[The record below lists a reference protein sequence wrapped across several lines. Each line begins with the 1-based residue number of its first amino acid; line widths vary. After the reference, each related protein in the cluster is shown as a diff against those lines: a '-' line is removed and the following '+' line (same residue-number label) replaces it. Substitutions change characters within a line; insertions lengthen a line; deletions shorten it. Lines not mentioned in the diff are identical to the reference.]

1 MARTTALIL
10 GALALA
16 ALVAEFHRL
25 GSRPMLDDWGARLW
39 SMARYFT
46 ILTNALVAVVML
58 AQAAGRRVGPDLV
71 TTAVLNIALVG
82 VVYQTL
88 LRPPTPLQGLHYW
101 TDLGLHAVVPV
112 GAVLWW
118 LGFGPRGLTNAR
130 IPRWLVWPLAYC
142 LYALWRGAMD
152 GRYPYF
158 FVDVGRF
165 GWAQVGLNI
174 AGLVLVFA
182 AAGWGLAALSRRLPR
197 G

>member
-1 MARTTALIL
+1 MARTLALIL

-25 GSRPMLDDWGARLW
+25 GARPGFADWDARLW
-39 SMARYFT
+39 RMARFFT

-58 AQAAGRRVGPDLV
+58 AQGLGRRMSPDLV
-71 TTAVLNIALVG
+71 TTAVLNIAMVG
-82 VVYQTL
+82 AVYQVL
-88 LRPPTPLQGLHYW
+88 LRPATPFTGLHFW
-101 TDLGLHAVVPV
+101 TDLALHALVPA

-118 LGFGPRGLTNAR
+118 LGFGPRGLANAR
-130 IPRWLVWPLAYC
+130 IPRWLVWPVVYC
-142 LYALWRGAMD
+142 IYALWRGSVE

-182 AAGWGLAALSRRLPR
+182 AVGWVMAALSRRLP
-197 G
+197 